1 MNKLLLD
8 RVVKWQDETFGK
20 ATPLSKLYHLREEID
35 ELINELSPLFPDE
48 AIDGDKVEDEYAD
61 CFLLLYGS
69 AHKFGLDWDKINL
82 AISRKMDKNERR
94 EWGEPDENGVVR
106 HKK

>member
-8 RVVKWQDETFGK
+8 RVVNWQDKTFEK
-20 ATPLSKLYHLREEID
+20 ATPLSKLYHLREEIA
-35 ELINELSPLFPDE
+35 ELIAEFDIFPETIDNE
-48 AIDGDKVEDEYAD
+48 KVEDEYAD

-69 AHKFGLDWDKINL
+69 ANKYGMDWDRINL
-82 AISRKMDKNERR
+82 AISRKMDKNEKR
-94 EWGEPDENGVVR
+94 EWEEPDENGVVR